1 VYEGSSFG
9 AAVLAMYAV
18 SAMKNLEEVQ
28 HLIRIT
34 YRHQPN
40 TQHASTYHE
49 LFEIYERLYQ
59 NTVDE
64 AACLA
69 AYQVK

>member
-9 AAVLAMYAV
+9 AAVLAMYATGR
-18 SAMKNLEEVQ
+18 MENLEDVQ
-28 HLIRIT
+28 QLIRIT

-49 LFEIYERLYQ
+49 LFDIYERLYQ
-59 NTVDE
+59 NTVEE
-64 AACLA
+64 AARLA